1 MIFILGICCV
11 MLNSNT
17 ALVENVAA
25 LLNETVPFNVT
36 LSSSL
41 SSTSAV
47 HLIPLAAK
55 VTSCSERIS
64 IV

>member
-1 MIFILGICCV
+1 

-25 LLNETVPFNVT
+25 LLNETVPSNVT

-47 HLIPLAAK
+47 HLIPPAAK
-55 VTSCSERIS
+55 LTNCSERIS
-64 IV
+64 IVIKVI

>member
-1 MIFILGICCV
+1 

-25 LLNETVPFNVT
+25 LLNETVPFNVCC
-36 LSSSL
+36 SSSL

-47 HLIPLAAK
+47 HLIPPAAK
-55 VTSCSERIS
+55 LTNCSERIS